1 VFRPHIF
8 GARCHEGIPGHDRL
22 LEVAVLV
29 SGMSSAAARAGT
41 RRPST
46 SREELGRAF
55 AATRARIG
63 IVCLLFGL
71 AALAWW
77 YTASRMSGMDEGP
90 GSDLGTLGWF
100 VGLWVVMMAAM
111 MFPSVSPTVALY
123 AQMLPRRDPIRP
135 LIFAGG
141 YLLIWGATGAA
152 AYGLFEAGRGLFG
165 SQLAWDDGGRLFAGA
180 VLAFAALYELTPL
193 KNACLSRCRSP
204 LGFLV
209 GDWRHGR
216 TGALVMGTRHG
227 AWCVGCCWALMAALF
242 ALGVMSLLWT
252 ALIAGVIALEKL
264 LPWRRTATLATAALL
279 LALAVAL
286 VASPDSIP
294 GLVVPGG
301 GAHSMGAMH

>member
-1 VFRPHIF
+1 
-8 GARCHEGIPGHDRL
+8 
-22 LEVAVLV
+22 
-29 SGMSSAAARAGT
+29 MSSAAAGAGT
-41 RRPST
+41 QRAST

-55 AATRARIG
+55 SAARARLG

-77 YTASRMSGMDEGP
+77 YTASQMSGMDAGP
-90 GSDLGTLGWF
+90 GSDLGAFGWF

-123 AQMLPRRDPIRP
+123 AQMLRRRDPTRP
-135 LIFAGG
+135 LVFASG
-141 YLLIWGATGAA
+141 YLLVWGTTGVA
-152 AYGLFEAGRGLFG
+152 AYGLFAAGRGLLG
-165 SQLAWDDGGRLFAGA
+165 SQLAWDDAGRLFAGG

-204 LGFLV
+204 LGFLI
-209 GDWRHGR
+209 GAWRQGWS
-216 TGALVMGTRHG
+216 GALVMGARHG
-227 AWCVGCCWALMAALF
+227 AWCVGCCWALMTALF

-252 ALIAGVIALEKL
+252 ALIAGVIALEKA

-286 VASPDSIP
+286 VASPHSIP

-301 GAHSMGAMH
+301 GAHAMGAMH